1 MREKILNKWG
11 KITVRYN
18 GWVLLGAF
26 ILTIITIML
35 AGTLKLST
43 RWSDLMPL
51 SDPKV
56 QEFDKIIEEYS
67 SASNSIVVVKGDEK
81 LIKAFADDI
90 APRIALLKD
99 DVKRVDYKINMEF
112 FENHGLML
120 TKAKDLEDMQDIFC
134 DLSLTTLLREINNN
148 FEKTYV
154 GGEEKISSKEQQD
167 NAVAFLDGIQ
177 LWLQTIDTYTGTD
190 NEFLETEVDE
200 AVKRFLTGEPYFIS
214 YDKQML
220 LIMVTPTFSITETDR
235 VMKHVED
242 MQTLVDERLPSFPG
256 VEAGLTGIVPIMHD
270 EMAYSMKD
278 MGTTSLLA
286 FILVIT
292 LFIISFRIWI
302 TPILAGIN
310 LLLGIIWAAG
320 FGAIFLDSLN
330 IFTQMF
336 AVILIGMGIDYSIH
350 IISLYNELRY
360 KGESIENTVKSTLVK
375 SGAGIITG
383 AVTTSLA
390 FFTLMI
396 SESRGIKEMGL
407 IMGIGILATM
417 MSSLI
422 VLPAMLVTREK
433 VITKFRKKGPKSVN
447 VEFRF
452 LAILGQKFS
461 QRPVLYLGVALILTL
476 FFIYQAINV
485 KFDYNVMNME
495 PKGISSVVLQDEIIE
510 SFDMSPDFSLVT
522 ATTVDEARELA
533 EKAKK
538 LPSVSLVESI
548 SDYVPSKEEQAKR
561 IPFLIKMKHLLNTNR
576 EISEISEDNLHELI
590 TELERLEMNV
600 YELGQMAFTGGQDRI
615 DNKCNLMI
623 VDPDDS
629 TAQNYILNLS
639 DRLSL
644 GGINTIR
651 GLNRFRDHYVPQF
664 RNLALNMTD
673 TSHISLK
680 NLPDY
685 ITEQFYNKNKDH
697 MLVSIVPK
705 GMVWD
710 LEVLD
715 RFSNQLNTV
724 SEHITGTPL
733 IIRALIK
740 YIGKDGLIST
750 ILAIVVVFLVL
761 LVDFRNVKI
770 VLITMIPLIFG
781 AVWMVGLLSTFGLN
795 LTLVNLMGIPMIVG
809 IGIDFGVHIM
819 HRYRVEGIGK
829 IRAVIAS
836 TGKAIMVTSLTTM
849 AGFGSLM
856 IAKYRGLGSLGI
868 LLTLGVAACFLTTM
882 MILPAI
888 IGWMEKSKKV
898 KQQ

>member
-1 MREKILNKWG
+1 
-11 KITVRYN
+11 
-18 GWVLLGAF
+18 
-26 ILTIITIML
+26 
-35 AGTLKLST
+35 
-43 RWSDLMPL
+43 
-51 SDPKV
+51 
-56 QEFDKIIEEYS
+56 
-67 SASNSIVVVKGDEK
+67 
-81 LIKAFADDI
+81 
-90 APRIALLKD
+90 
-99 DVKRVDYKINMEF
+99 
-112 FENHGLML
+112 
-120 TKAKDLEDMQDIFC
+120 
-134 DLSLTTLLREINNN
+134 
-148 FEKTYV
+148 
-154 GGEEKISSKEQQD
+154 
-167 NAVAFLDGIQ
+167 
-177 LWLQTIDTYTGTD
+177 
-190 NEFLETEVDE
+190 
-200 AVKRFLTGEPYFIS
+200 
-214 YDKQML
+214 
-220 LIMVTPTFSITETDR
+220 
-235 VMKHVED
+235 
-242 MQTLVDERLPSFPG
+242 
-256 VEAGLTGIVPIMHD
+256 
-270 EMAYSMKD
+270 
-278 MGTTSLLA
+278 
-286 FILVIT
+286 
-292 LFIISFRIWI
+292 
-302 TPILAGIN
+302 
-310 LLLGIIWAAG
+310 
-320 FGAIFLDSLN
+320 
-330 IFTQMF
+330 
-336 AVILIGMGIDYSIH
+336 
-350 IISLYNELRY
+350 
-360 KGESIENTVKSTLVK
+360 
-375 SGAGIITG
+375 
-383 AVTTSLA
+383 
-390 FFTLMI
+390 
-396 SESRGIKEMGL
+396 
-407 IMGIGILATM
+407 
-417 MSSLI
+417 
-422 VLPAMLVTREK
+422 
-433 VITKFRKKGPKSVN
+433 
-447 VEFRF
+447 
-452 LAILGQKFS
+452 
-461 QRPVLYLGVALILTL
+461 
-476 FFIYQAINV
+476 
-485 KFDYNVMNME
+485 
-495 PKGISSVVLQDEIIE
+495 
-510 SFDMSPDFSLVT
+510 
-522 ATTVDEARELA
+522 
-533 EKAKK
+533 
-538 LPSVSLVESI
+538 
-548 SDYVPSKEEQAKR
+548 
-561 IPFLIKMKHLLNTNR
+561 
-576 EISEISEDNLHELI
+576 
-590 TELERLEMNV
+590 MNV

-623 VDPDDS
+623 GDPDDS

-651 GLNRFRDHYVPQF
+651 GLNNFQDHYVPQF